1 MRRRAVLAAGLA
13 VAIGRPVGVRAQDSG
28 RPRHIGVVMN
38 TPEKDPEG
46 QARRAALMQGLK
58 DLGWVEGRNARIEMR
73 WGGGDTARYR
83 KAAEEFAALPVEV
96 IVVGG
101 GTNVVRTVQ
110 QISGAFPIVFT
121 TATDP
126 IGGGLVASLARPG
139 GNVTGLMQ
147 REFSLGAK
155 SLELLKQLAPNVTR
169 VAVLRD
175 PTSTGGAG
183 QFGAI
188 QAVAPGFKVAL
199 TPVDVR
205 TTAEIERG
213 LATFA
218 RAPNGGMIVTTSAPT
233 TLHRKLIVAL
243 ATRHRLPAVYAH
255 DYIVDDGGLASYGPD
270 AAEAYR
276 AAAGYVNRILRGEK
290 PADMPVEQ
298 PSKVEMVLNLKAARA
313 IGLTIPQS
321 LLQRADRVVE

>member
-1 MRRRAVLAAGLA
+1 MKRRALLVAGLA
-13 VAIGRPVGVRAQDSG
+13 VAMGRPVAVRAQGTG
-28 RPRHIGVVMN
+28 RQRRVGVVMN

-46 QARRAALMQGLK
+46 QSRKAALVQGLK
-58 DLGWVEGRNARIEMR
+58 ELGWVEGRNLRIEVQ
-73 WGGGDTARYR
+73 WGAGDTARYR
-83 KAAEEFAALPVEV
+83 KAAEAFAALPVEV

-110 QISGAFPIVFT
+110 QTTSTIPIVFT

-126 IGGGLVASLARPG
+126 VGGGLVASLARPG
-139 GNVTGLMQ
+139 GNITGLLQ
-147 REFSLGAK
+147 REFGLGAK
-155 SLELLKQLAPNVTR
+155 SLELLKQLAPSITR

-175 PTSTGGAG
+175 PASTGGVG

-188 QAVAPGFKVAL
+188 QAVAPSFKVEL

-205 TTAEIERG
+205 TPAEIERG
-213 LATFA
+213 LAAFA
-218 RAPNGGMIVTTSAPT
+218 RVPNGGMIVTTSAPA
-233 TLHRKLIVAL
+233 TLHRKQIIAL
-243 ATRHRLPAVYAH
+243 ASQHRLPAVYAY
-255 DYIVDDGGLASYGPD
+255 DYFVDDGGLASYGAD

-276 AAAGYVNRILRGEK
+276 AAAAYVDRILKGEK
-290 PADMPVEQ
+290 PADMPVQQ

>member
-1 MRRRAVLAAGLA
+1 MKRRALLAAGLG
-13 VAIGRPVGVRAQDSG
+13 VAIGRPITVRAQDPG
-28 RPRHIGVVMN
+28 RPRRIGVVMN
-38 TPEKDPEG
+38 TTEKDPEG
-46 QARRAALMQGLK
+46 QARRAALVQGLK
-58 DLGWVEGRNARIEMR
+58 DLGWVEGRNARIEIR

-110 QISGAFPIVFT
+110 HVTSTIPIVFT

-126 IGGGLVASLARPG
+126 VGGGLVASLARPG
-139 GNVTGLMQ
+139 GNITGLLQ
-147 REFSLGAK
+147 REFGLGAK

-169 VAVLRD
+169 VAVIRD
-175 PTSTGGAG
+175 PTTTGGAG

-188 QAVAPGFKVAL
+188 QAVAPNFKVEL

-205 TTAEIERG
+205 TPAEIERG
-213 LATFA
+213 LAAFA
-218 RAPNGGMIVTTSAPT
+218 RVPNGGMVVATSAPA
-233 TLHRKLIVAL
+233 TLHRKLLIAL
-243 ATRHRLPAVYAH
+243 AIQHRLPAVYAY
-255 DYIVDDGGLASYGPD
+255 DYFVDDGGLASYGAD

-276 AAAGYVNRILRGEK
+276 AAAAYVNRILKGEK
-290 PADMPVEQ
+290 PADMPVQQ
-298 PSKVEMVLNLKAARA
+298 PSKVELVLNLKAARA
-313 IGLTIPQS
+313 IGLKIPQS

>member
-1 MRRRAVLAAGLA
+1 VKRRAVLAAGLA
-13 VAIGRPVGVRAQDSG
+13 VAIGQPTGVRAQDST
-28 RPRHIGVVMN
+28 RARRIGVVMN

-46 QARRAALMQGLK
+46 QARRSALVQGLK
-58 DLGWVEGRNARIEMR
+58 DLGWVEGRNLRIEVR
-73 WGGGDTARYR
+73 WGANDAARYR
-83 KAAEEFAALPVEV
+83 KAAEEFAAWPAEV
-96 IVVGG
+96 IVAGG
-101 GTNVVRTVQ
+101 GTNTVRAVQ
-110 QISGAFPIVFT
+110 QVIGTIPIVFT
-121 TATDP
+121 SATDP
-126 IGGGLVASLARPG
+126 VGGGLVASLARPG

-155 SLELLKQLAPNVTR
+155 SLELLKQLAPKVTR

-175 PTSTGGAG
+175 PTSTGGVG

-205 TTAEIERG
+205 TAAEIERG
-213 LATFA
+213 LAAFA

-243 ATRHRLPAVYAH
+243 ASQHRLPAVYAQ
-255 DYIVDDGGLASYGPD
+255 DYMVDDGGLASYGPD
-270 AAEAYR
+270 EAEAYR
-276 AAAGYVNRILRGEK
+276 AVAAYVNRILKGEK
-290 PADMPVEQ
+290 PADLPVEQ
-298 PSKVEMVLNLKAARA
+298 PSKVELVLNLKAARA